1 MRIGIVQERMTGEH
15 RVAMVPAQAAVLV
28 KAGHELSVESGAGRA
43 ARFDDE
49 AYQNAGATIAKD
61 RGNVFAEADVI
72 VQVRTPPAARGEG
85 DDDLEQYRAGQFV
98 IGFTEPLTAREPIEA
113 LAQRG
118 VSVYAMEMVPR
129 TTRAQSMDAL
139 SSQATIAGYR
149 AVLHAAM
156 RLPKMFPMMMTA
168 AGTLAPA
175 RAFVIGAGVA
185 GLQAI
190 ATSRRLGAV
199 VTGYD
204 IRPAVKE
211 QVESLGARFLVVD
224 LPTESA
230 EGKGGYAKAMDEA
243 FYRKQQEAMAEA
255 VRTHDV
261 VITTAAIPGR
271 EAPKLISAEMVHG
284 MARGSVIVDLAA
296 ERGGNCEL
304 SKPDEVVDV
313 NGVTILGPT
322 NLPAEAPNHASQMYS
337 RNVAALLLHLAGEEK
352 AIDPMRDDEIAK
364 ETLICRGGAIVHP
377 RVRSQ
382 FGLSETTAEKGAG
395 A

>member
-15 RVAMVPAQAAVLV
+15 RVAIVPAQASALM
-28 KAGHELSVESGAGRA
+28 KAGHELLVETNAGRA
-43 ARFDDE
+43 AGFDDE
-49 AYQNAGATIAKD
+49 SYSNAGATIVKD
-61 RGNVFAEADVI
+61 RAKVFAEAEVM
-72 VQVRTPPAARGEG
+72 VQVRTPPAARGMSDE
-85 DDDLEQYRAGQFV
+85 DLEQYRAGQFV
-98 IGFTEPLTAREPIEA
+98 IGFAEPLTAREPIEV

-129 TTRAQSMDAL
+129 TTRAQTMDAL

-156 RLPKMFPMMMTA
+156 HLPKMFPMMMTA

-175 RAFVIGAGVA
+175 RSFVIGAGVA

-211 QVESLGARFLVVD
+211 QVESLGARFLVLD

-243 FYRKQQEAMAEA
+243 FYRKQQEAMAQA

-271 EAPKLISAEMVHG
+271 EAPKLISADMVHG
-284 MARGSVIVDLAA
+284 MTPGSIIVDLAA

-304 SKPDEVVDV
+304 TKPDEVVDV
-313 NGVTILGPT
+313 NGVKILGPT

-337 RNVAALLLHLAGEEK
+337 RNVASLLEHLAGKEK
-352 AIDPMRDDEIAK
+352 SIDPMRDDEIAK
-364 ETLICRGGAIVHP
+364 ETLICHGGAIVHP